1 MFRTAIAAALFAAGA
16 LAASLSADEPKKDDK
31 GAKAAKVDLKKMMTA
46 AHRGEK
52 SPHAALVTELKKETP
67 DWAAVGATAKSFGE
81 IGAALKANPGYTSP
95 AKYIAATEA
104 LAKAATAKD
113 KKAAIEAFG
122 ALRGSCASCHNYGGP
137 SIIRFTDDGLVK

>member
-16 LAASLSADEPKKDDK
+16 LTASFAADEPKKDDK
-31 GAKAAKVDLKKMMTA
+31 GAKAAKVDLKKLMTA

-52 SPHAALVTELKKETP
+52 SPHAALVAELKKEAP
-67 DWAAVGATAKSFGE
+67 DWAAVGASAKSFGE
-81 IGAALKANPGYTSP
+81 MGAALKAHASPYTSP

-113 KKAAIEAFG
+113 KKAATEAFT
-122 ALRGSCASCHNYGGP
+122 ALRGSCISCHAYGG
-137 SIIRFTDDGLVK
+137 IHFTDDGLVK

>member
-16 LAASLSADEPKKDDK
+16 LTASFAADEPKKDDK
-31 GAKAAKVDLKKMMTA
+31 GAKAAKVDLKKLMTA

-52 SPHAALVTELKKETP
+52 SPHAALVAELKKETP

-81 IGAALKANPGYTSP
+81 MGAALKAQPAYTSP

-113 KKAAIEAFG
+113 KKAATEAFT
-122 ALRGSCASCHNYGGP
+122 ALRGSCTSCHNGYA
-137 SIIRFTDDGLVK
+137 SAIRFTEDGLVK

>member
-1 MFRTAIAAALFAAGA
+1 MFRIAIAAALFAAGA
-16 LAASLSADEPKKDDK
+16 LTATLSADEPKKDDK
-31 GAKAAKVDLKKMMTA
+31 GAKVDLKKMMTA

-81 IGAALKANPGYTSP
+81 MGAALKAHPGYTSP

-104 LAKAATAKD
+104 LAKAATSKD
-113 KKAAIEAFG
+113 KKAVGEAFT
-122 ALRGSCASCHNYGGP
+122 ALRGSCTSCHVYGGP
-137 SIIRFTDDGLVK
+137 APIRFTEDGLVK